1 MTRRKLHEGPS
12 TTARRRARLC
22 GVISALITLASLV
35 AGSFA
40 AAGPQDKKL
49 KPEELIARHLEAI
62 GKSEALA
69 AAKSRVA
76 SGAVLLT
83 MRVGGAGNLAGESAM
98 ASTGPKLRIN
108 MQFPT
113 LDYSG
118 ETLAYDGARVATG
131 FLRNG
136 NRSALSAFLSQQD
149 GPFKEGLLGGVL
161 STAWPLLRAAE
172 QQPRLEYKGLKKI
185 EGRDLHEVSYRPRKG
200 SSELKIILHFDP
212 ATFRHV
218 RTQYS
223 YQIAALVGPREAP
236 TMNQDSY
243 YSLIEEFDDFREADG
258 LTLPHK
264 YRVQLS
270 VQSGR
275 VSALYDYSITINRI
289 SHNDALDEKIFTL
302 K

>member
-1 MTRRKLHEGPS
+1 MNRRRPPS
-12 TTARRRARLC
+12 TSASRRAHQCRAHQC
-22 GVISALITLASLV
+22 GVIGIVMALASMV
-35 AGSFA
+35 TA
-40 AAGPQDKKL
+40 APLQQDKKL
-49 KPEELIARHLEAI
+49 KAEELIARHIESI

-69 AAKSRVA
+69 AVKSRFA
-76 SGAVLLT
+76 SGAVTLT
-83 MRVGGAGNLAGESAM
+83 MRVGGSGNLAGEGVM
-98 ASTGPKLRIN
+98 ASVGPKLRIN
-108 MQFPT
+108 IKFPA

-118 ETLAYDGARVATG
+118 EDLAYDGAKVATG
-131 FLRNG
+131 ILRSG

-149 GPFKEGLLGGVL
+149 APLKEGLLGGVL
-161 STAWPLLRAAE
+161 STAWALLRPAD
-172 QQPRLEYKGLKKI
+172 QQRLEYKGLKKI
-185 EGRDLHEVSYRPRKG
+185 EGRELHEVSYRPRKG
-200 SSELKIILHFDP
+200 SLKIVLHFDP

-223 YQIAALVGPREAP
+223 YQIAAPVGPREAP

-258 LTLPHK
+258 LMLPHK

-275 VSALYDYSITINRI
+275 VTALYDYNTTINRI
-289 SHNDALDEKIFTL
+289 SHNEALDEKIFTI